1 MKDLR
6 VDVFSGDMVIFA
18 PDRSSRPTDLKKIKD
33 EEPFFGSYDSNCPF
47 CRGNEEYSAK
57 ETFEIKDSVGWVCR
71 SVYNKYPIID
81 NSCEKIK
88 GNHEVM
94 IDNYRHDSSFYN
106 MNEKEF
112 NNMFLMYQ
120 NRYKEYVGYEDILY
134 VSIFK
139 NFLKKSGASLAH
151 PHSQIISMSIL
162 PKEIKNEI
170 NIVKE
175 YYRNNNESLY
185 EVFIEKEILLH
196 ERVVYNGKQFLVL
209 VPFAS
214 MYGNEVRI
222 ICKDNTKFEELDGND
237 FLELS
242 YIFNNLFKKIHKVC
256 GYMPFNLCMHAHPK
270 NVDGIELFNLHF
282 HIIPRKY
289 SFGGFEISN
298 GIYVSS
304 TDPKDFTKQIKF
316 E

>member
-1 MKDLR
+1 MRDLR

-33 EEPFFGSYDSNCPF
+33 EAPCFDSYDSKCPF
-47 CRGNEEYSAK
+47 CRGNEEYSSK
-57 ETFEIKDSVGWVCR
+57 ETFEIKDNLGWICR
-71 SVYNKYPIID
+71 SVLNKYPIID
-81 NSCEKIK
+81 NSCGKIK

-94 IDNYRHDSSFYN
+94 IDNYRHNSSFYN

-120 NRYKEYVGYEDILY
+120 NRYKKYIGDEDTLY

-139 NFLKKSGASLAH
+139 NFLKKSGASLSH

-170 NIVKE
+170 NIVNE
-175 YYRNNNESLY
+175 YYKEKKESLY
-185 EVFIEKEILLH
+185 TAFMKKEILLD
-196 ERVVYNGKQFLVL
+196 ERVVYNGNKFIVV

-214 MYGNEVRI
+214 MYGNEVRV
-222 ICKDNTKFEELDGND
+222 ICKDNTKFQLLDVND
-237 FLELS
+237 ILELS
-242 YIFNNLFKKIHKVC
+242 YIFSNLFKKIYKVC

-270 NVDGIELFNLHF
+270 NIEGIDLFNLHF

-304 TDPKDFTKQIKF
+304 TDPKDFAKKIRFK
-316 E
+316 